1 MNQDSDAKST
11 ASSSRNRQ
19 NSSSH
24 DFGNLKPQSRS
35 RPLRSHGNRSVSG
48 SFSRYPTMSTSSSYR
63 ADDFA
68 SPLSRRGSSA
78 SSPVSDAVYLSPD
91 APFDAALKS
100 PPRPADDQKLHGN
113 ANPAFGKRS
122 ARSSLED
129 DVPEEHQKQF
139 ELFST
144 VPSSTQEDEYDRDVS
159 YAPRTSMDIPSDVPS
174 DAADPF
180 QFSSLTETTIVSSSS
195 RELDY
200 THFQLKSP
208 PTERNS
214 SVRFHKAPA
223 EITPADGSLSTSF
236 HDLTE
241 EQLIEA
247 AIKASEREYD
257 ALSREISAGGLSQQE
272 IDEIRANA
280 CNLQDVSK
288 TEHFESEI
296 VESLLEVCKQDVVRI
311 ADAVELAVSRGQ
323 EFAGLFELNDTLTD
337 AITAGENTLNELEL
351 SSTKKRAYLDSGTP
365 RLDLPDLIENR
376 DIFTLIC
383 SLRSQNTFR
392 LEATLA
398 LMHFARDAEGG
409 TPEQVRLRDEIRS
422 SGGMHSL
429 LTVFES
435 PNVSYELKVVAAIGV
450 AYLSPSFVEA
460 SVDMH
465 ASIALKIVE
474 CIRFLTRCRNVT
486 PLGEAIVRQ
495 DACVAAS
502 VSLAAFWLTYL
513 GPKLNSDVST
523 AIVTVENTPLAKRWG
538 NGAIIDQRRENI
550 TLREVLEIAVSLIV
564 DIANQSNASATSL
577 TLVEQVCAVE
587 IARPIAVREGILQT
601 LVRWSESGDPEFI
614 RTATLSL
621 QCLTSVNDAYLA
633 GWIHSEMV
641 NKGAVKA
648 LANLTRTPNISHDVR
663 LAIAQILA
671 SLCVAPH
678 TRAAVVEANCIQFL
692 VGFLYEPSEVSL
704 RDVILSAGS
713 ALVHLARGAITRA
726 TILNDDEQDDE
737 NDIST
742 RDCGKL
748 LLE

>member
-1 MNQDSDAKST
+1 M
-11 ASSSRNRQ
+11 
-19 NSSSH
+19 
-24 DFGNLKPQSRS
+24 
-35 RPLRSHGNRSVSG
+35 VS
-48 SFSRYPTMSTSSSYR
+48 
-63 ADDFA
+63 AA
-68 SPLSRRGSSA
+68 SPTKDPIYR
-78 SSPVSDAVYLSPD
+78 SPD
-91 APFDAALKS
+91 PSTPSSVLKAP
-100 PPRPADDQKLHGN
+100 PPRPADVAK
-113 ANPAFGKRS
+113 PAFGKRS

-129 DVPEEHQKQF
+129 DVPEEYQKQF
-139 ELFST
+139 ELFSA
-144 VPSSTQEDEYDRDVS
+144 VPKSSSQTEDIFSMDRDVS
-159 YAPRTSMDIPSDVPS
+159 YTPQTSIGIPNDAPRDT
-174 DAADPF
+174 ADPF
-180 QFSSLTETTIVSSSS
+180 HISNLTEASIRSSSS
-195 RELDY
+195 RELNY
-200 THFQLKSP
+200 TPSQLKSP
-208 PTERNS
+208 PIERSS
-214 SVRFHKAPA
+214 SVRSREAPA
-223 EITPADGSLSTSF
+223 EISPATDTVSMSF

-241 EQLIEA
+241 EQLIQA

-257 ALSREISAGGLSQQE
+257 ALSREVTSGVLTQQE
-272 IDEIRANA
+272 VDEIKTNA
-280 CNLQDVSK
+280 RNLQDASK

-296 VESLLEVCKQDVVRI
+296 VASLLEVCKQDVARI
-311 ADAVELAVSRGQ
+311 ADAVESAVSRGQ
-323 EFAGLFELNDTLTD
+323 EFAGLFELNDILTD
-337 AITAGENTLNELEL
+337 AIAVGENSLKEYEL
-351 SSTKKRAYLDSGTP
+351 SSSKVQEYLDPETP
-365 RLDLPDLIENR
+365 RLDFPNLVENR

-383 SLRSQNTFR
+383 SLRSHNTFR

-409 TPEQVRLRDEIRS
+409 TLEQIRLRDEIRS

-435 PNVSYELKVVAAIGV
+435 PNVTYELKVVAAIAV

-460 SVDMH
+460 STDMH

-486 PLGEAIVRQ
+486 PLGEVISRE

-513 GPKLNSDVST
+513 CPKLNSDLST

-538 NGAIIDQRRENI
+538 NGAVIDQRRENI
-550 TLREVLEIAVSLIV
+550 ALREVLEIAVSLIV

-587 IARPIAVREGILQT
+587 IARPIAVREGILKT
-601 LVRWSESGDPEFI
+601 LVRWSESGEAEFI
-614 RTATLSL
+614 RAATFSL

-648 LANLTRTPNISHDVR
+648 LANLTRTPDISHDVR
-663 LAIAQILA
+663 LSIAQILA

-678 TRAAVVEANCIQFL
+678 TRAAVVEANCIQFF
-692 VGFLYEPSEVSL
+692 VGFLYEPAELSL

-726 TILNDDEQDDE
+726 TILTDDEQDDE
-737 NDIST
+737 SDMST
-742 RDCGKL
+742 RDCGKM